1 MNCFG
6 GSAIR
11 CDLVASDLPPGGA
24 AGYRFFRLTVFG
36 AWMTMRSNVRI
47 SVVVAMAAVIVL
59 AITASSARSEISGRD
74 AQALSKASLIYVATV
89 RKDGNQSK
97 AAPVWFTTSADNNA
111 ILIQTGPDTWKAKRI
126 KRGSLV
132 LVWIGSATGPA
143 FIGRAEITSDAA
155 VQNKILDDFRQ
166 KYLENRVMGVGPSRA
181 KFDSGDRVAIKIVPV
196 RDLPDGFSSNP
207 ATPPPLAALPSA
219 GR

>member
-1 MNCFG
+1 
-6 GSAIR
+6 
-11 CDLVASDLPPGGA
+11 
-24 AGYRFFRLTVFG
+24 
-36 AWMTMRSNVRI
+36 MTMRSNVRI
-47 SVVVAMAAVIVL
+47 GVVIAMAAVILV
-59 AITASSARSEISGRD
+59 AITASSARSEISGRG
-74 AQALSKASLIYVATV
+74 AQALSKASLIYVSTV

-111 ILIQTGPDTWKAKRI
+111 VLIQTGPDTWKAKRI
-126 KRGSLV
+126 KRGSPV

-166 KYLENRVMGVGPSRA
+166 KYFENRVMGVGPSRA
-181 KFDSGDRVAIKIVPV
+181 RFDSGDRVAIKITPV

-207 ATPPPLAALPSA
+207 GTPPPLAAPPSA
-219 GR
+219 SGRSP

>member
-1 MNCFG
+1 
-6 GSAIR
+6 
-11 CDLVASDLPPGGA
+11 
-24 AGYRFFRLTVFG
+24 
-36 AWMTMRSNVRI
+36 MTMRPNVRI
-47 SVVVAMAAVIVL
+47 GVVVAMAAVIVL
-59 AITASSARSEISGRD
+59 AITASCARSEISGRD
-74 AQALSKASLIYVATV
+74 AQALSKASLIYVSTV

-111 ILIQTGPDTWKAKRI
+111 VLIQTGPDTWKAKRI
-126 KRGSLV
+126 KRGSPV

-181 KFDSGDRVAIKIVPV
+181 RFDSGDRVAIKIAPV

-207 ATPPPLAALPSA
+207 GAPPPLAAFPSA
-219 GR
+219 PGRSP